1 MRIGVPGCPTAT
13 ARLLGVAVKTIAM
26 PANSLSESPLL
37 IVTPARLGYVERRYV
52 SRLHLTVFIC
62 QAVSVTKGTALST
75 I

>member
-1 MRIGVPGCPTAT
+1 
-13 ARLLGVAVKTIAM
+13 M
-26 PANSLSESPLL
+26 PANSLSESPLV